1 MHITLM
7 KFATFIKPPP
17 PPKKKENIFE
27 SIELSIF

>member
-17 PPKKKENIFE
+17 PQKKENIFE

>member
-1 MHITLM
+1 M

-17 PPKKKENIFE
+17 PPPPKKKNIFE